1 MADEKK
7 NGGEAEGGVSTN
19 AEETGLESH
28 GHVVFPSETQTPL
41 RRRVERG
48 QMTDDKFSQ
57 SLQKKHP
64 NMSPG

>member
-19 AEETGLESH
+19 AETGLESH